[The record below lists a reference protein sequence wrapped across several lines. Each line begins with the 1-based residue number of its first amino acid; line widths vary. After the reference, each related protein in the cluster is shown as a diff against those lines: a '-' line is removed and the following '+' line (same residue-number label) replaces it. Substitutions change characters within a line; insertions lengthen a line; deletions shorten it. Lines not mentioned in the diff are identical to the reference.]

1 MNIDLEALSDRSKRN
16 ASQFW
21 FACVPYV
28 RRFLRFLALP
38 YCFSK
43 VNWKECTKTKTQVAF
58 DFLYIFFRLK
68 YFPDNYSPCRLWE
81 KNRAEWAYYYGSN
94 YDPYQRRQLRKV
106 VQPAAY

>member
-43 VNWKECTKTKTQVAF
+43 VNWKECTKTKTQVA
-58 DFLYIFFRLK
+58 LTFFI
-68 YFPDNYSPCRLWE
+68 YFSD
-81 KNRAEWAYYYGSN
+81 
-94 YDPYQRRQLRKV
+94 
-106 VQPAAY
+106 